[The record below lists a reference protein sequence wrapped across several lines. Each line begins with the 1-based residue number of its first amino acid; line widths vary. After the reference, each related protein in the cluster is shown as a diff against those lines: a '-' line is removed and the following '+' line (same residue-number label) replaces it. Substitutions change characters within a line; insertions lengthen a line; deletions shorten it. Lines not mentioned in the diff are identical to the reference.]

1 MTPWADLAS
10 DRVPYSGSVVAP
22 PTRILLISGSLRAGS
37 TNTALLRTAQ
47 TVAPNGTSAQIY
59 EGLGRLPHFNPDD
72 DIAPLHP
79 AVADL
84 RMRIADVD
92 ALLFSTP
99 EYAGAL
105 PGSFKNLLDWTVG
118 GGETYGMPVAWI
130 NASGSPTGA
139 ADAHRS
145 LRTVLGYTGSDIIEK
160 ACTHIPVPRSAVGS
174 DELIADMVLRQ
185 QIADALGTLA
195 SHVRNRAQPSGHLG

>member
-1 MTPWADLAS
+1 
-10 DRVPYSGSVVAP
+10 
-22 PTRILLISGSLRAGS
+22 LISGSLRAGS
-37 TNTALLRTAQ
+37 INTALLRTAQ
-47 TVAPNGTSAQIY
+47 TVVPQGTIALIY
-59 EGLGRLPHFNPDD
+59 EGLGRIPHFNPDD
-72 DIAPLHP
+72 DVVPHHP
-79 AVADL
+79 AVSDL
-84 RMRIADVD
+84 RMRIGEAD

-145 LRTVLGYTGSDIIEK
+145 LRTVLGYTGSDIVEE
-160 ACTHIPVPRSAVGS
+160 ACAHITVARSTVGS
-174 DELIADMVLRQ
+174 DGLIADKVIRQ
-185 QIADALGTLA
+185 QIADVLTTLA
-195 SHVRNRAQPSGHLG
+195 SHVGKRVQSSGQLG

>member
-1 MTPWADLAS
+1 M
-10 DRVPYSGSVVAP
+10 VPP

-47 TVAPNGTSAQIY
+47 TVAPDGTVALMY

-72 DIAPLHP
+72 DVEPIHP

-84 RMRIADVD
+84 RTRIADAE

-145 LRTVLGYTGSDIIEK
+145 LRTVLGYTGSDIVEE
-160 ACTHIPVPRSAVGS
+160 ACTHIPVARSALGS
-174 DELIADMVLRQ
+174 DGLIADKVIRGE
-185 QIADALGTLA
+185 ITDALGTLA
-195 SHVRNRAQPSGHLG
+195 AHVGKRVQPSGQRR